1 MNVTMA
7 NPERDARLTRWLRI
21 AVWGG
26 AAVAW
31 LAPLAARLLAEGS
44 AEKEKIRK
52 AFRTIVCRRP
62 SEKEVQVLSRY
73 YQSELK
79 SLNASEAEKRLAVG
93 ESPLPQQADKIR
105 LAALMQVVTTIYNL
119 EETLTKS

>member
-1 MNVTMA
+1 MVISWQA
-7 NPERDARLTRWLRI
+7 N
-21 AVWGG
+21 
-26 AAVAW
+26 
-31 LAPLAARLLAEGS
+31 
-44 AEKEKIRK
+44 
-52 AFRTIVCRRP
+52 
-62 SEKEVQVLSRY
+62 